1 MLSGL
6 QVALDQFETA
16 VEQGAAGRLM
26 HIGATAELNTVGDE
40 VVQIVNVMTG
50 LIHVRFVS
58 QPELLVEW
66 ESASSVVAAP
76 KSEEKPDTGEVRPA
90 A

>member
-1 MLSGL
+1 
-6 QVALDQFETA
+6 
-16 VEQGAAGRLM
+16 
-26 HIGATAELNTVGDE
+26 
-40 VVQIVNVMTG
+40 VVQIVKVMTG
-50 LIHVRFVS
+50 LIRVRLAS

-76 KSEEKPDTGEVRPA
+76 RPAEKPDTGEVRPA